1 MATVQRTRPRAVVG
15 APRRAAWQLK
25 SALRHSISAARRT
38 KIFLQQFEIHKL
50 FVCTEFQSNESRNF
64 RFWTQKLLQKFG
76 VKSGLIQKRL
86 KYGKKYFTW
95 LYVVRY
101 SFISTYT
108 FSHFEFFFLFP
119 FFAF

>member
-1 MATVQRTRPRAVVG
+1 MVWSSYVKL
-15 APRRAAWQLK
+15 W
-25 SALRHSISAARRT
+25 
-38 KIFLQQFEIHKL
+38 QQFEIYKL
-50 FVCTEFQSNESRNF
+50 FVCAKFQDNESRNF
-64 RFWTQKLLQKFG
+64 RFRTRKLFQKFG

-101 SFISTYT
+101 FFIPIHT
-108 FSHFEFFFLFP
+108 FSGIEFFFLFS